1 MLTRAASAAAML
13 ALSITMSVAAEFSPP
28 KDGAFVLKDFKFST
42 GETMAELKVAY
53 KTIGDPKNEA
63 VLVLHGTAGS
73 SANMLTPGFGGEMFG
88 DGQPLDAKK
97 YFIIIPDALGTGGT
111 TKPSNGLKAKF
122 PQYNYNDMVDA
133 QYRLVTEG
141 LGIKHLR
148 LVIGNSMGGMH
159 TWIWG
164 TRYPDMADAL
174 VPMAS
179 QPTQMSSRN
188 WMMRR
193 LMIETIKADPDYNG
207 GNYTTQPK
215 MTRIANVVYATG
227 TNGGDLAYQRMA
239 PSREA
244 ADKLVD
250 QRLAAPFTMDTND
263 FIYQWQSSADY
274 NPEPD
279 LGKIKAQVLVV
290 NSADDERNPV
300 ATGLLENA
308 MKKVAN
314 GKVFM
319 IPASPTTGGHGTTGG
334 MAKLYAAEVRKLIE
348 TAPRLAK

>member
-1 MLTRAASAAAML
+1 M
-13 ALSITMSVAAEFSPP
+13 
-28 KDGAFVLKDFKFST
+28 
-42 GETMAELKVAY
+42 
-53 KTIGDPKNEA
+53 
-63 VLVLHGTAGS
+63 
-73 SANMLTPGFGGEMFG
+73 
-88 DGQPLDAKK
+88 
-97 YFIIIPDALGTGGT
+97 
-111 TKPSNGLKAKF
+111 
-122 PQYNYNDMVDA
+122 
-133 QYRLVTEG
+133 TEG

-148 LVIGNSMGGMH
+148 LIIGNSMGGMH
-159 TWIWG
+159 TWLWG

-193 LMIETIKADPDYNG
+193 LMIETIKADPDYKD
-207 GNYTTQPK
+207 GNYTVQPK

-227 TNGGDLAYQRMA
+227 TNGGDLAYQRLA
-239 PSREA
+239 PTREA
-244 ADKLVD
+244 ADKMVD
-250 QRLAAPFTMDTND
+250 QRLGAPYTMDTND

-279 LGKIKAQVLVV
+279 LEKIKAQVLVV

-300 ATGLLENA
+300 ATGLLDAA
-308 MKKVAN
+308 MKKVRN

-334 MAKLYAAEVRKLIE
+334 MAKLYAEEVRKLIE

>member
-1 MLTRAASAAAML
+1 MLNRAISAAALL
-13 ALSITMSVAAEFSPP
+13 ALSMTLTQAAEFPP
-28 KDGAFVLKDFKFST
+28 PRDGAFVLTNFKFST
-42 GETMAELKVAY
+42 GETMPELKVAY

-111 TKPSNGLKAKF
+111 TKPSHGLKAKF
-122 PQYNYNDMVDA
+122 PQYNYTDMVDA

-148 LVIGNSMGGMH
+148 LIIGNSMGGMH
-159 TWIWG
+159 TWLWG

-193 LMIETIKADPDYNG
+193 LMIETIKADPDYKD
-207 GNYTTQPK
+207 GNYTVQPK

-227 TNGGDLAYQRMA
+227 TNGGDLAYQRQA
-239 PSREA
+239 PTREA
-244 ADKLVD
+244 ADKMVD
-250 QRLAAPFTMDTND
+250 QRLGAPFTMDTND

-279 LGKIKAQVLVV
+279 LEKIKAQVLVV

-300 ATGLLENA
+300 ATGLLDAA
-308 MKKVAN
+308 MKKVRN

-334 MAKLYAAEVRKLIE
+334 MAKLYAEEVRKLIE